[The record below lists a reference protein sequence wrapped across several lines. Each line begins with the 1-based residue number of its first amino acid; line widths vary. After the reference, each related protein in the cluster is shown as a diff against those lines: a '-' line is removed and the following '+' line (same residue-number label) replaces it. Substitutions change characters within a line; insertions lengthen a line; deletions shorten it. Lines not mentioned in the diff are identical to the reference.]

1 MALTKVDAAD
11 LITGVLPAANG
22 GTGTTSFPEP
32 GTTGNVLTSNGS
44 AWTSS
49 TPAAGGKVLQVVQTT
64 KTNAFSTSSQ
74 QPTFA
79 DVTGLSV
86 SITPS
91 SASNKILV
99 LCSFQMSSDNATVVA
114 SARLVRNSTAIFIG
128 DASGSNA
135 RASAATGLS
144 QTYSAAGSAIAFL
157 DSPATT
163 SSTTYKIQMAKGEGG
178 GTVYMNRPGDGD
190 TGTNRSMTPASIIV
204 MEIAA

>member
-1 MALTKVDAAD
+1 MSIV
-11 LITGVLPAANG
+11 IN
-22 GTGTTSFPEP
+22 GTGTI
-32 GTTGNVLTSNGS
+32 TGLS
-44 AWTSS
+44 
-49 TPAAGGKVLQVVQTT
+49 AGGLPSASVTATNLASGAARTNFGAGAVLQVVQTT
-64 KTNAFSTSSQ
+64 KTNAFSTSST
-74 QPTFA
+74 QPTFS

-114 SARLVRNSTAIFIG
+114 SARLVRGSTAIFIG
-128 DASGSNA
+128 DASGNNA

-144 QTYSAAGSAIAFL
+144 QTYSAAGSAIVFL

-178 GTVYMNRPGDGD
+178 GNVYMNRPGDGD
-190 TGTNRSMTPASIIV
+190 TGYNRSMTPASITV
-204 MEIAA
+204 MEIAG